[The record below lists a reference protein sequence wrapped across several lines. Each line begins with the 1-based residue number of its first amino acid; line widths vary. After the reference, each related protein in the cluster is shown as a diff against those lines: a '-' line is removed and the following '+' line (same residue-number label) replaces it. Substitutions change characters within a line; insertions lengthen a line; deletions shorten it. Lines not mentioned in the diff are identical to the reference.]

1 MSRKKRL
8 HNGKSIKQEMQSPI
22 ASFGAGRAAI
32 QNDIRQLEHEA
43 APPSVPELDRQ
54 VEQAFET
61 IRKTTENAQAAL
73 AKLSV
78 RRQAKAQYF
87 RFLAWL
93 NGITRNI
100 ITPDPY
106 NTVFIVM
113 VFWLLEGLLT
123 GTMMIAEGRMGI
135 VIGFAYG
142 LVFAL
147 VNVIVAVLT
156 GFYAL
161 RYMTYRAKSPE
172 PEDNDRLIRRV
183 ALGGFAFAILI
194 LLVLIFS
201 AARVR
206 ALGTH
211 HGIFDFE
218 TVGFF
223 QTFDDGIAIIIIVI
237 GIASSFIGIIKG
249 YGGFAD
255 PVPGLSQAK
264 RDAEDGINE
273 QAQDI
278 VEDYS
283 GLIEDAVESVA
294 ERVED
299 SLEDISEITANRR
312 ERFSQA
318 SAAVDAH
325 NNDIQQAKGDLS
337 AKHNLRVRIKE
348 ELTGKRCACPP
359 LDLSGLDALLI
370 DPPSLNLLDK
380 SPDMSADIERLRGR
394 ILDLEAFRD
403 QAIIQ
408 IKTAHAEFL
417 ASAPD
422 LDIFPD
428 LGGYDDDQNTQPSLI
443 TAQ

>member
-1 MSRKKRL
+1 MRKKPPR
-8 HNGKSIKQEMQSPI
+8 HNAKSIEQEMQSVI
-22 ASFGAGRAAI
+22 ASISAGRAAI

-54 VEQAFET
+54 IDQAFET
-61 IRKTTENAQAAL
+61 VRKAIEDAQAAL

-87 RFLAWL
+87 RLLSWL
-93 NGITRNI
+93 SGVTRNV

-106 NTVFIVM
+106 NTAFIIM
-113 VFWLLEGLLT
+113 IFWLLEGVLT
-123 GTMMIAEGRMGI
+123 AAMLVMGGMIGI
-135 VIGFAYG
+135 FAGLAYG
-142 LVFAL
+142 LIFAL
-147 VNVIVAVLT
+147 VNTIVSVLT
-156 GFYAL
+156 GFYGL
-161 RYMTYRAKSPE
+161 RYMGYRAKSPE
-172 PEDNDRLIRRV
+172 PEEEDGAIRRI
-183 ALGGFAFAILI
+183 ALGGTLFALAT
-194 LLVLIFS
+194 LLMTIFS

-218 TVGFF
+218 AVGFF
-223 QTFDDGIAIIIIVI
+223 QTFDDAIAIVIIVI
-237 GIASSFIGIIKG
+237 GLASSFIGVIKG
-249 YGGFAD
+249 YNGFAD
-255 PVPGLSQAK
+255 PVPGLSRAK
-264 RDAEDGINE
+264 RDAEDGVNE
-273 QAQDI
+273 RAQDI
-278 VEDYS
+278 VDDYS
-283 GLIEDAVESVA
+283 GLADDKVESTA
-294 ERVED
+294 ERVEVSVD
-299 SLEDISEITANRR
+299 DISDVTAEGR
-312 ERFSQA
+312 ERFSQT
-318 SAAVDAH
+318 SAAVEAYND
-325 NNDIQQAKGDLS
+325 DIQQAKGDLS

-348 ELTGKRCACPP
+348 ELTGKTCACPP
-359 LDLSGLDALLI
+359 LDLSGLDALRI

-380 SPDMSADIERLRGR
+380 HPDMSADIERLRGR
-394 ILDLEAFRD
+394 VSDLEAFRD